1 MNFYYAG
8 KSDVGL
14 VRSNNEDF
22 FAAERLGPDEYL
34 FVVADGMGGHLAGEV
49 ASRIAV
55 ETFLQAVKRAPQE
68 GLPDFFR
75 KLVNEINSTIVR
87 MAESDPSKKGM
98 GTTLSAL
105 YIKGNKAY
113 IVHVGD
119 SRIYRLHRGKLE
131 QLTEDHS
138 VVERMVRDGLITP
151 SQALTHPKRNVLY
164 QSLGMKK
171 GVEPQ
176 ILGPITV
183 DEDTTF
189 LLCTDG
195 LSNLVQDREKQ
206 YYMEL
211 HPAKAVEGL
220 VELARRRGAP
230 DNVTVIVVTNQER
243 AEETT
248 AEEAPALSRL
258 SRRTRLLLAL
268 SLVVLAVFTSLLVLL
283 GKKSN
288 EEIAPV
294 KKRVAAP
301 SYNWLKWRFFLR
313 PSGKWLLCDEGLIFK
328 KDNKWWFK
336 DFSGESKVLSLPSEA
351 EVVPSPAIAWK
362 KGKTLYWRRASEK
375 RIHRLKLSSGRL
387 VYFVPPSTTIYDT
400 GDNLQ
405 VMARRSLLLPS
416 VAVTFF
422 YGDKA
427 IFYNHG
433 VIIYYDFSSLKSQ
446 ETPVSL
452 RGEDFIFI
460 HRSSTGE
467 FVIWKRNRI
476 IKGKVEFRPRDEKGS
491 PLEFV
496 KVAATGDL
504 HYFVAQAI
512 DGNIYLREG
521 EI

>member
-22 FAAERLGPDEYL
+22 FAAEKLGPDEYL

-55 ETFLQAVKRAPQE
+55 ETFLQAIRKAPAE
-68 GLPDFFR
+68 GLRDFFR
-75 KLVNEINSTIVR
+75 KLVDEINSTIVR

-105 YIKGNKAY
+105 YIKDNQAY
-113 IVHVGD
+113 IVHIGD
-119 SRIYRLHRGKLE
+119 SRIYRLHKGKLE

-176 ILGPITV
+176 ILGPISI

-211 HPAKAVEGL
+211 HPSKAVEGL

-230 DNVTVIVVTNQER
+230 DNVTVVVVTNQER
-243 AEETT
+243 PEETT
-248 AEEAPALSRL
+248 AEEVPAPSRL

-268 SLVVLAVFTSLLVLL
+268 SLVVLAVFTSLLLLL

-288 EEIAPV
+288 EEVTSV
-294 KKRVAAP
+294 KKDSAAP
-301 SYNWLKWRFFLR
+301 SYNWLKWRFFLK
-313 PSGKWLLCDEGLIFK
+313 PSGKWILCDDGLIFK
-328 KDNKWWFK
+328 KDNKWWLK
-336 DFSGESKVLSLPSEA
+336 DFSGQSKSLNLPSEA
-351 EVVPSPAIAWK
+351 EVIPSPVIAWRK
-362 KGKTLYWRRASEK
+362 RRVLYWKRASEK
-375 RIHRLKLSSGRL
+375 RFHRLKLSSGRL
-387 VYFVPPSTTIYDT
+387 VYFIPPRTAIYDT
-400 GDNLQ
+400 GEGLQ
-405 VMARRSLLLPS
+405 VRTRRDLLLPS
-416 VAVTFF
+416 VPITFF

-427 IFYNHG
+427 ILYNHG
-433 VIIYYDFSSLKSQ
+433 VIIYYDFSTFESKGI
-446 ETPVSL
+446 PISL

-467 FVIWKRNRI
+467 FVIWKKNRI
-476 IKGKVEFRPRDEKGS
+476 IKGKVEFRPKDEKGN

-496 KVAATGDL
+496 KIAATGDL
-504 HYFVAQAI
+504 RYFVAQAI